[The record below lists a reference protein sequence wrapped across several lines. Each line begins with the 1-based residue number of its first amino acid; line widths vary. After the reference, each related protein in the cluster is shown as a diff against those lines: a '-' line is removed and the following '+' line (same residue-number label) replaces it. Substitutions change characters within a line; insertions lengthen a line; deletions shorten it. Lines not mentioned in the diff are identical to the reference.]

1 MAGKKTANNNNS
13 EQISLYDY
21 QLKEVSVRLVLKETS
36 ALYSSTPITSPQDAV
51 NVMGDLMRG
60 LDRETVF
67 IINMDNKMRAINY
80 TAVSQGGINFSM
92 VPVAN
97 CFKAALL
104 SANAAC
110 VALLHNHPS
119 GDATPSQEDFDVT
132 KRMVQ
137 AGKLLDI
144 PVIDHIIIGAY
155 HGEQFSFRENYPDMF
170 YAEPDLSVF
179 PEIDTS
185 KGWHAAEEKP
195 VYEAGKN
202 NRISN
207 DQDRKDPAKKSVI
220 ERLSEKKEQ
229 AVGADRVAPVH
240 TKNEYSL

>member
-1 MAGKKTANNNNS
+1 MAGKKTAKNRNSGYS

-21 QLKEVSVRLVLKETS
+21 QLKEVSVRLVLNES
-36 ALYSSTPITSPQDAV
+36 SGLYSTTPISTPQDAV
-51 NVMGDLMRG
+51 NVMGELLRG
-60 LDRETVF
+60 LDRETVC
-67 IINMDNKMRAINY
+67 IINMDNKLRAINY
-80 TAVSQGGINFSM
+80 TVVSQGGINASM

-97 CFKAALL
+97 CFKTALL

-155 HGEQFSFRENYPDMF
+155 QGEQFSFRENYPEMF
-170 YAEPDLSVF
+170 YAQPDLSVF

-185 KGWHAAEEKP
+185 KGWHVADDKTEYK
-195 VYEAGKN
+195 AGRQERN
-202 NRISN
+202 SSVRE
-207 DQDRKDPAKKSVI
+207 SVI
-220 ERLSEKKEQ
+220 GRLTEKKEQ
-229 AVGADRVAPVH
+229 AAGMDRAAPVH
-240 TKNEYSL
+240 TKREYTL

>member
-1 MAGKKTANNNNS
+1 MAGKKTAKNNNS
-13 EQISLYDY
+13 DQISLYDY

-80 TAVSQGGINFSM
+80 TAVAQGGINASM

-110 VALLHNHPS
+110 VALLHN
-119 GDATPSQEDFDVT
+119 QR
-132 KRMVQ
+132 RMI
-137 AGKLLDI
+137 KLT
-144 PVIDHIIIGAY
+144 Y
-155 HGEQFSFRENYPDMF
+155 
-170 YAEPDLSVF
+170 
-179 PEIDTS
+179 
-185 KGWHAAEEKP
+185 
-195 VYEAGKN
+195 
-202 NRISN
+202 
-207 DQDRKDPAKKSVI
+207 
-220 ERLSEKKEQ
+220 
-229 AVGADRVAPVH
+229 
-240 TKNEYSL
+240 

>member
-1 MAGKKTANNNNS
+1 MAGKKTAKNNNS
-13 EQISLYDY
+13 DQISLYDY

-80 TAVSQGGINFSM
+80 TAVAQGGINASM

-185 KGWHAAEEKP
+185 KGWHVAEEKP
-195 VYEAGKN
+195 VYEAGN
-202 NRISN
+202 NKRN
-207 DQDRKDPAKKSVI
+207 QNNQDVKDPAKKSVI

-229 AVGADRVAPVH
+229 AAGVDRAAPVH

>member
-1 MAGKKTANNNNS
+1 MGKAVMTGKKTAKKEINS
-13 EQISLYDY
+13 YGEQISLYDY
-21 QLKEVSVRLVLKETS
+21 QLKEVSVRLVLNES
-36 ALYSSTPITSPQDAV
+36 AGLYSATPISTPQDAV
-51 NVMGDLMRG
+51 NVMGELLRG
-60 LDRETVF
+60 LDRETVC
-67 IINMDNKMRAINY
+67 IVNMDNKLRAINY
-80 TAVSQGGINFSM
+80 TVVSQGGISSSM

-132 KRMVQ
+132 RRMVQ

-155 HGEQFSFRENYPDMF
+155 QGEQFSFRENYPDMF
-170 YAEPDLSVF
+170 YAQPDLSVF

-185 KGWHAAEEKP
+185 KGWHVAESKS
-195 VYEAGKN
+195 VYEAE
-202 NRISN
+202 
-207 DQDRKDPAKKSVI
+207 KKSVI
-220 ERLSEKKEQ
+220 ERLTEKREQ
-229 AVGADRVAPVH
+229 AAGMDRAEPVH
-240 TKNEYSL
+240 TKKEYSL